1 MSTSS
6 HPDKAHLVTAEGE
19 FKKIYYNHVGSF
31 KNKTQM
37 KKSTFGMY
45 HLITILQKVA
55 CYTEKFE
62 ITQKV

>member
-1 MSTSS
+1 MSTSG

-19 FKKIYYNHVGSF
+19 FKKIYYKHVSSF
-31 KNKTQM
+31 KNKTPM
-37 KKSTFGMY
+37 NKSFGMY